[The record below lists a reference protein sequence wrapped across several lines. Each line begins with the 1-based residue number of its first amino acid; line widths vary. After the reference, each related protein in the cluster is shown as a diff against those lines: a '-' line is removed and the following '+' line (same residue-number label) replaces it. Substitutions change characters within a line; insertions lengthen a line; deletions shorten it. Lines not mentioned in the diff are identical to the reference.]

1 MSKILFVCLGNICRS
16 PLAEGVAR
24 TYLRTKGLAWEVDS
38 AGTSSYHVGEPPCD
52 YSLKIAKMH
61 HIDISPLRARE
72 VKRSDAE
79 KFDHIVAMDR
89 ANRRSLEAI
98 GFKRVYLLGDFGGYR
113 GKDVPD
119 PYFFNSF
126 DDGIKSLYTMIATC
140 VEDFIEKAIH
150 ETL

>member
-24 TYLRTKGLAWEVDS
+24 TYLWTKGLAWEVDS

-52 YSLKIAKMH
+52 YSLKIAKIH
-61 HIDISPLRARE
+61 HINLSSLRARE
-72 VKRSDAE
+72 VKLSDAE
-79 KFDHIVAMDR
+79 KFDYIVAMDR
-89 ANRRSLEAI
+89 ANRESLKAM
-98 GFKRVYLLGDFGGYR
+98 GFKTVYLLGDFGGYG

-126 DDGIKSLYTMIATC
+126 DDNIKSLYTMITTC
-140 VEDFIEKAIH
+140 VEDFIERIIH